1 MIEPCVV
8 IPVYNHP
15 ESIAAVVTQV
25 RQRGLPCFV
34 IDDGSDEPCRSIL
47 DAIAA
52 GDDGVRLLRLE
63 QNRGKGAAVCAGLA
77 AAAAAGFSHALQV
90 DADAQHNLGDLAT
103 FIQRASDHPEA
114 VVTGDRI
121 YGEVPA
127 SRRYGRMLTDAL
139 VWLQTLSLQISDSMC
154 GYRVYPLA
162 ATMALLRDHT
172 VGQRMD
178 FDTDILVRLYW
189 RGVPVEQVATPV
201 VYRSDI
207 PSHFDL
213 VRDNARITRMHLR
226 LLLGM
231 LVRLPHLLRAKWQRA
246 RQHAPG

>member
-1 MIEPCVV
+1 MINPCVI

-15 ESIAAVVTQV
+15 ESIASVVAQV
-25 RQRGLPCFV
+25 RSHGLPCWLV
-34 IDDGSDEPCRSIL
+34 DDGSDEPCRSIL
-47 DAIAA
+47 DAVAA
-52 GDDGVRLLRLE
+52 GDDAVRLLRFAR
-63 QNRGKGAAVCAGLA
+63 NRGKGAAVCAGLYA
-77 AAAAAGFSHALQV
+77 AAEAGFSHALQV
-90 DADAQHNLGDLAT
+90 DADAQHNLGDIAT

-127 SRRYGRMLTDAL
+127 SRRYGRMLTDML
-139 VWLQTLSLQISDSMC
+139 VWLQTLSFDISDSMC
-154 GYRVYPLA
+154 GYRVYPLP
-162 ATMALLRDHT
+162 ATIGLLRDCP

-189 RGVPVEQVATPV
+189 RGVPIEQVATPV
-201 VYRSDI
+201 VYRDDI

-213 VRDNARITRMHLR
+213 LRDNVRITRMHLR

-231 LVRLPHLLRAKWQRA
+231 LARLPRLLGAKWRRA
-246 RQHAPG
+246 SHHAPG